1 MISTNRI
8 KLAGAMAL
16 IALLSFGAGTQA
28 QVRYPEIVNAEGEL
42 NNALNF
48 LHHARDTFGGHKE
61 NAEGLINQ
69 AISELDAGK
78 QFSMQHGN

>member
-16 IALLSFGAGTQA
+16 IALLSFAAGTHA

-69 AISELDAGK
+69 AISELEAGK
-78 QFSMQHGN
+78 QYSAMHGN